1 MRKRRDDSMEQ
12 DVLDK
17 KLRAV
22 KAAKESFQVAP
33 QPFGKLKLAKRL
45 GRKLTYWYVAPF
57 GEKQNQFNDASAELL
72 EALYQRVQEFEG
84 EIAVIR
90 AESRQRLSDFRKETR
105 QTLSRAHNEEQDA
118 INAVSDDLERSLCIA
133 APESRSGVGQPPLT
147 KLSVIGTEALFQSFQ
162 AVQKARSSAE
172 TESALENLS
181 ADYRRLLTESLER
194 LTDPKTM
201 KPIAI
206 VCNSFGSGTR
216 MEAIRNE
223 IWDLYT
229 LLRDSGRHPVYIVS
243 IEKSGDET
251 SVSGDVHYVPDECL
265 ADWMKQYDPALL
277 VFCESTTAILT
288 AGNQCM
294 LLRNAVLRL
303 SGQNPAQALGG
314 SKMQELLHLCD
325 FGVQHY
331 CVASNRAADIMEQ
344 HGFRRPAVMYP
355 YINMKKPMFTR
366 RPRPL
371 DPEHLTV
378 GFASSPMGKEQADA
392 RGIPALCELVQQNPD
407 IRFLILWRDAETVS
421 VPEVLQNAE
430 NCEIRIGSCDMTA
443 FYGEIDCVLI
453 PYAEENYNHACSLS
467 AVEGMLLGIPA
478 VATPCAGVS
487 ELIENC
493 GIGLVAEGTD
503 AAALGKALRN
513 LPVYAAAFQEP
524 WRTEKL
530 RGLLSGKEFVRYVEE
545 CITDAVP
552 QGVHTLYEWDRQ
564 LKLRNL
570 HLIKGNAQL
579 RAYYQRQ
586 DVAEDYDDSRFSAYP
601 QNCFDLMER
610 QSISVLLEHF
620 LRGRKDPKLLD
631 LASGTGRILRELLP
645 FGDCTSCDA
654 SPAMLEQLMAQ
665 YGDADIRQLDIL
677 SDEIEG
683 QYDIITI
690 FRFIRHYEYGTRKML
705 WNKLRGLLSEN
716 GVLMFDVPNARFEI
730 PHRQSNGWG
739 QYQIYDIFWTRS
751 SLEKELADNG
761 LRLAALVPIGQG
773 LYPMPAAYRGEPMTW
788 TAAVTRIPE

>member
-1 MRKRRDDSMEQ
+1 MEQ
-12 DVLDK
+12 DGLEK

-22 KAAKESFQVAP
+22 RVAKESFQVEP
-33 QPFGKLKLAKRL
+33 VPFGKLKLAKRL
-45 GRKLTYWYVAPF
+45 GRKLTYWYVEPF
-57 GEKQNQFNDASAELL
+57 GEKQNQYNAAATEML
-72 EALYQRVQEFEG
+72 EALYQRVTEFEG
-84 EIAVIR
+84 EIAIIR
-90 AESRQRLSDFRKETR
+90 AENKQRLSDFRKETR
-105 QTLSRAHNEEQDA
+105 QTLSRAHNEEQEA
-118 INAVSDDLERSLCIA
+118 INAVSADLERSLCIA

-162 AVQKARSSAE
+162 AVQKARSNEDTE
-172 TESALENLS
+172 TALEKLS
-181 ADYRRLLTESLER
+181 ADYRRLLTESMER
-194 LTDPKTM
+194 LTDPKQM

-206 VCNSFGSGTR
+206 VCNSFGCGTR

-223 IWDLYT
+223 VWDIYT

-243 IEKSGDET
+243 IEKNNTEQA
-251 SVSGDVHYVPDECL
+251 VCGDVHYVPDERL
-265 ADWMKQYDPALL
+265 SDWMKQYDPALL

-288 AGNQCM
+288 AGDQCM

-331 CVASNRAADIMEQ
+331 CVASNRAADIMEN

-355 YINMKKPMFTR
+355 YVNMKKPMFTR
-366 RPRPL
+366 RPRAL
-371 DPEHLTV
+371 DPENLTV
-378 GFASSPMGKEQADA
+378 GFASSPMGPEQADA

-407 IRFLILWRDAETVS
+407 MHFLVLWRDAETVP
-421 VPEVLQNAE
+421 VPDALQNAE
-430 NCEIRIGSCDMTA
+430 NCEVRTGSCDMTA

-467 AVEGMLLGIPA
+467 AVEGMLLGVPT
-478 VATPCAGVS
+478 VATPCAGVA
-487 ELIENC
+487 ELIDTC
-493 GIGLVAEGTD
+493 GIGLIAEGTD
-503 AAALGKALRN
+503 AAALAKALRM
-513 LPVYAAAFQEP
+513 LPVYASAFQEP

-530 RGLLSGKEFVRYVEE
+530 RDLLSGKEFVRYVEE
-545 CITDAVP
+545 CIAEAVP

-570 HLIKGNAQL
+570 HLVKGNAPL

-586 DVAEDYDDSRFSAYP
+586 DVAEDYEDSRFSSYP

-610 QSISVLLEHF
+610 QSVSVLLEHF
-620 LRGRKDPKLLD
+620 LRGKYNPKLLD

-645 FGDCTSCDA
+645 FGECTSCDA
-654 SPAMLEQLMAQ
+654 SPAMLEQLSAQ
-665 YGDADIRQLDIL
+665 FDDAADIRLLDIL

-683 QYDIITI
+683 EYDVITI
-690 FRFIRHYEYGTRKML
+690 FRFIRHYEYGTRRML
-705 WNKLRGLLSEN
+705 WKKLRGLLNEN

-739 QYQIYDIFWTRS
+739 QYQIYDIFWTRHA
-751 SLEKELADNG
+751 LEKELADNG

-773 LYPMPAAYRGEPMTW
+773 LYPMPAEYRGEPMTW

>member
-1 MRKRRDDSMEQ
+1 MEK

-22 KAAKESFQVAP
+22 RAARESFSALPAP
-33 QPFGKLKLAKRL
+33 YGKLKLAKRL

-57 GEKQNQFNDASAELL
+57 GEKQNQFNDATSELL
-72 EALYQRVQEFEG
+72 EALYQRVEEFEG
-84 EIAVIR
+84 EIAIIR
-90 AESRQRLSDFRKETR
+90 AESKQRLSDFRKETR
-105 QTLSRAHNEEQDA
+105 QTLTRAHNEEQEA
-118 INAVSDDLERSLCIA
+118 IHAVSADLERSLCIA

-147 KLSVIGTEALFQSFQ
+147 KLSVIGTESLFHSFH
-162 AVQKARSSAE
+162 AVQKARSDAE
-172 TESALENLS
+172 TEAALENLS
-181 ADYRRLLTESLER
+181 ADYRRLLTESMIR
-194 LTDPKTM
+194 LTDPKMM

-206 VCNSFGSGTR
+206 VCNSFGSGMR

-223 IWDLYT
+223 IWDIYT

-243 IEKSGDET
+243 IEKSGFET
-251 SVSGDVHYVPDECL
+251 SVSGDVHYVPEECL
-265 ADWMKQYDPALL
+265 SDWMRQYDPALL
-277 VFCESTTAILT
+277 VFFESTTAILT
-288 AGNQCM
+288 AGDHCM

-314 SKMQELLHLCD
+314 SKMQEFLHLCD
-325 FGVQHY
+325 YGVQHY

-355 YINMKKPMFTR
+355 YVNMKKPMFTR
-366 RPRPL
+366 RPRHL
-371 DPEHLTV
+371 NPEKLTI
-378 GFASSPMGKEQADA
+378 GFASSPMGQEQSAA
-392 RGIPALCELVQQNPD
+392 RGIPALCELVQQNQD
-407 IRFLILWRDAETVS
+407 IRFLVLWRDADTVP
-421 VPEVLQNAE
+421 VPDALREAE
-430 NCEIRIGSCDMTA
+430 NCEIRTGSCDMTA
-443 FYGEIDCVLI
+443 FYGEIDSVLI

-478 VATPCAGVS
+478 IATPCSGVS
-487 ELIENC
+487 ELIDTC

-503 AAALGKALRN
+503 AASLAKAIRS

-530 RGLLSGKEFVRYVEE
+530 RTLLSGKEFVRYVEE
-545 CITDAVP
+545 CIAEAIP

-570 HLIKGNAQL
+570 HLIKGNAPL

-586 DVAEDYDDSRFSAYP
+586 DVAEDYDDSRFSSYP

-610 QSISVLLEHF
+610 QSVSVLLEHF
-620 LRGRKDPKLLD
+620 LRNKKAPKLLD
-631 LASGTGRILRELLP
+631 LASGTGRILRELLA
-645 FGDCTSCDA
+645 FGECTSCDA
-654 SPAMLEQLMAQ
+654 SPAMLEQLMER
-665 YGDADIRQLDIL
+665 YGSADIRQLDIL

-683 QYDIITI
+683 QYDAVTI
-690 FRFIRHYEYGTRKML
+690 FRFIRHYEYGTRRML
-705 WNKLRGLLSEN
+705 WKKLRGLIGEN
-716 GVLMFDVPNARFEI
+716 GVLLFDVPNARFEI

-739 QYQIYDIFWTRS
+739 QYQIYDIFWTRHA
-751 SLEKELADNG
+751 LEKELADNG

-773 LYPMPAAYRGEPMTW
+773 LYPMPAEYRGEPMTW
-788 TAAVTRIPE
+788 TAAAVRTQN

>member
-1 MRKRRDDSMEQ
+1 MEQ
-12 DVLDK
+12 DVLQK
-17 KLRAV
+17 KLRALHSS
-22 KAAKESFQVAP
+22 KESFTVTPAP
-33 QPFGKLKLAKRL
+33 HGKFKLAKRL
-45 GRKLTYWYVAPF
+45 GRKLSYWYVSPF
-57 GEKQNQFNDASAELL
+57 GEKQNQFNDAAADLI
-72 EALYQRVQEFEG
+72 EALNQRVEAFEG
-84 EIAVIR
+84 EIAIVR
-90 AESRQRLSDFRKETR
+90 AEFKQRIADFRKETR
-105 QTLSRAHNEEQDA
+105 QTLARTHAEEQDA

-147 KLSVIGTEALFQSFQ
+147 KLPVIGTELLFQDFH
-162 AVQKARSSAE
+162 AVQKARSAEE
-172 TESALENLS
+172 TESALESLS
-181 ADYRRLLTESLER
+181 ADYRNMLTESMER
-194 LTDPKTM
+194 LTDPKVM

-216 MEAIRNE
+216 IEAIRNE

-243 IEKSGDET
+243 IEPAGGET
-251 SVSGDVHYVPDECL
+251 AVGGDVHYVPDDCL
-265 ADWMKQYDPALL
+265 GDWMRQYDPALL
-277 VFCESTTAILT
+277 IFCESTTGILT
-288 AGNQCM
+288 AGDQCM

-366 RPRPL
+366 RPLPL
-371 DPEHLTV
+371 DPAHLTV
-378 GFASSPMGKEQADA
+378 GFASSPMGPEQADA
-392 RGIPALCELVQQNPD
+392 RGIPALCEVVKQNPD
-407 IRFLILWRDAETVS
+407 IRFLVLWRDADAVA
-421 VPEVLQNAE
+421 VPDALRDAE
-430 NCEIRIGSCDMTA
+430 NCEVRTGSCDMTA

-467 AVEGMLLGIPA
+467 AVEGMLLGIPG

-487 ELIENC
+487 ELIAAC

-503 AAALGKALRN
+503 ADALTKALRQ
-513 LPVYAAAFQEP
+513 LGPCAQAFQEP

-530 RGLLSGKEFVRYVEE
+530 RGLLSGKEFVQYVET
-545 CITDAVP
+545 CIAEAVP

-586 DVAEDYDDSRFSAYP
+586 DVAETYQDTRFSSYP

-610 QSISVLLEHF
+610 QSVSVLLEHL
-620 LRGRKDPKLLD
+620 LRGNRSPKLLD

-645 FGDCTSCDA
+645 YGECTACDA
-654 SPAMLEQLMAQ
+654 SPAMLEMLKRQ
-665 YGDADIRQLDIL
+665 YSDVDIRQVDLL
-677 SDEIEG
+677 ADELEG
-683 QYDIITI
+683 EYDAVTL
-690 FRFIRHYEYGTRKML
+690 FRFIRHYEYGARRIL
-705 WNKLRGLLSEN
+705 WSKLRSLIGEN
-716 GVLMFDVPNARFEI
+716 GVLLFDVPNARFEI

-739 QYQIYDIFWTRS
+739 QYQIYDVFWTRHA
-751 SLEKELADNG
+751 LEKELADNG

-773 LYPMPAAYRGEPMTW
+773 LYPMPAEYRNEPMTW
-788 TAAVTRIPE
+788 TAAAVRIPE